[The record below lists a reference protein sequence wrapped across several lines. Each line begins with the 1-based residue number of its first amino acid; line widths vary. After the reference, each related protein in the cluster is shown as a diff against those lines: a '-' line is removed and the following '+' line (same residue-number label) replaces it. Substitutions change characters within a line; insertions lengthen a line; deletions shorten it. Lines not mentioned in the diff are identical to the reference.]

1 MLDAPFRTTTPLS
14 EWLKLNPSLRSKPTL
29 GRGESTPQAAGP
41 GGSTALQRRES
52 MVAMEAAG
60 LPFLFKI
67 LSVRTALSIQ
77 AHPDRA
83 LARRLHAARP
93 DLYKDDNHKPE
104 MCIAISQFE
113 SLCTFRKPAAVV
125 ANVRACPELA
135 AIVGEAALAQLAAA
149 ADKAD
154 DSPEVKEGLR
164 RLFTNLMTAD
174 TALVEKSCEALNGRI
189 VATPTAERSATDA
202 LAARVYAQY
211 PKDVGVFS
219 CYLLNYRVLQPGE
232 ALYLGANEPH
242 AYISGECAECMAT
255 SDNVVRAGCTP
266 KFKDVETLLS
276 MLTYK
281 AGEPH
286 VVNPVDLGDG
296 KAFRYSDYPSTEF
309 MLDRLQIG
317 ARGEVGALPAVPGVS
332 IVIVVDGAATVE
344 ESAEGSAPGAGG
356 LTHEVHTGSV
366 FMVCP
371 GTQLRVRGDGDTLLA
386 FRACAKY

>member
-1 MLDAPFRTTTPLS
+1 MLDAPFRTNTPLS

-29 GRGESTPQAAGP
+29 SRGETAA
-41 GGSTALQRRES
+41 SALQRRES
-52 MVAMEAAG
+52 MVAMEQAG

-77 AHPDRA
+77 AHPDKA
-83 LARRLHAARP
+83 LARKLHSARP

-104 MCIAISQFE
+104 MCIAISKFE
-113 SLCTFRKPAAVV
+113 SLCTFQKAPAVL

-135 AIVGEAALAQLAAA
+135 AIVGSGALDQLAAA
-149 ADKAD
+149 ADKPAD
-154 DSPEVKEGLR
+154 STDVKEALR
-164 RLFTNLMTAD
+164 KLFTNLMTAD
-174 TALVEKSCEALNGRI
+174 TVLVEKSVEALNTRI
-189 VATPTAERSATDA
+189 VATPAAQRSATDA

-211 PKDVGVFS
+211 PKDVGVFAV
-219 CYLLNYRVLQPGE
+219 YLLNYRELQPGE

-266 KFKDVETLLS
+266 KFKDVNTLVT
-276 MLTYK
+276 MLTYSS
-281 AGEPH
+281 GEPH

-309 MLDRLQIG
+309 MMDRLQLD
-317 ARGEVGALPAVPGVS
+317 ACGEVGALPAAPGVS
-332 IVIVVDGAATVE
+332 IVIIVDGAATVE
-344 ESAEGSAPGAGG
+344 ESPEGSPPGAGG
-356 LTHEVHTGSV
+356 LTHEVNTGSV

-371 GTQLRVRGDGDTLLA
+371 GTQLRVRGNGDKLLA